1 MMEWLSVARKLRKEL
16 VIAVVDRRNEV
27 IYYKASIVDLRNV

>member
-1 MMEWLSVARKLRKEL
+1 MAISRKMRKEL

-27 IYYKASIVDLRNV
+27 IYYKASLVDLRNV